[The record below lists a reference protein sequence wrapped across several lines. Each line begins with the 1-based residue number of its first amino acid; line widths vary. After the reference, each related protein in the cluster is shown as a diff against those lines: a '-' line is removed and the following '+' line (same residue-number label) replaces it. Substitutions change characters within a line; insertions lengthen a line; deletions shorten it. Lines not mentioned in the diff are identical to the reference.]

1 MEPCESFGFG
11 FGFGFGLEP
20 PRVTLG
26 VDAREVMQV
35 MVDPHARLVDA
46 PGQGQWSRSGSW
58 LGLGSGLGLGLG

>member
-35 MVDPHARLVDA
+35 MVDPHPRLVDA
-46 PGQGQWSRSGSW
+46 PG
-58 LGLGSGLGLGLG
+58 